1 MAFSWQCIPVNV
13 TTALSSS
20 ERNPILFT
28 GNRILLEVIAHL
40 EFIQKDYTFISL
52 CFKQF
57 QIAILVLKFMFK
69 PSLNSEFLRTAIRA
83 NGIPITQT
91 GQRTDQLLELLH
103 CDILLQYIAKPKTYF
118 SSTLLICVLMYIL
131 TYMYS

>member
-1 MAFSWQCIPVNV
+1 M
-13 TTALSSS
+13 
-20 ERNPILFT
+20 
-28 GNRILLEVIAHL
+28 IAHL
-40 EFIQKDYTFISL
+40 EFIQKDYTLISL
-52 CFKQF
+52 SVKQF

>member
-40 EFIQKDYTFISL
+40 EFIKKDYTFISL
-52 CFKQF
+52 SFKQF
-57 QIAILVLKFMFK
+57 QIAILVMKFMFK

-118 SSTLLICVLMYIL
+118 SSTLLISVLMY
-131 TYMYS
+131 S